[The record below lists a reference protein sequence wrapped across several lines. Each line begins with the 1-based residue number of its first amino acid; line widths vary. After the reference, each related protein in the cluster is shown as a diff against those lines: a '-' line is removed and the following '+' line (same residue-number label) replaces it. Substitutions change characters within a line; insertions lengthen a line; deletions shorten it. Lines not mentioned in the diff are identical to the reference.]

1 MFMEKITNSLTGYFQ
16 SLNLLQLLSEFGFS
30 ILVLATTYFGANF
43 ISNTFLKLIPKFS
56 KKITP
61 EFSEAFQES
70 FKKPVFYTIRC
81 LGIYFAGI
89 SFPFPFGLSVFLS
102 PLFKTFI
109 DIALILAISV
119 SILNLITRHH
129 VFFPTLSEKLLD
141 KSKTI
146 SLFFT
151 NILKI
156 LVVSLTVIMI
166 LNELGYDVAGLI
178 TGLGLTGL
186 TFALAAQD
194 TASNFFSGVMILIDK
209 PFKVGDW
216 ISVGTIEGIVEEI
229 NFRSSRV
236 RTFDNALITV
246 PNNKLSNDSITNWT
260 KMNLRRTKIVI
271 GLLYSTSKETLQNV
285 IDNIN
290 NELSKLEDIKT
301 DTIIVRFDNYNSS
314 SLDVLIQYH
323 SYPVGLAEHLS
334 LKEKVQYIIMDII
347 EKENTDF
354 AFNTFTIYNEK

>member
-1 MFMEKITNSLTGYFQ
+1 MDSIIYNLNAYFS
-16 SLNLLQLLSEFGFS
+16 SLNLFKILSELGFS
-30 ILVLATTYFGANF
+30 LIVLGATYFGANI
-43 ISNTFLKLIPKFS
+43 ISTTILNLIPKFS
-56 KKITP
+56 KKITE
-61 EFSEAFQES
+61 EFKNAFFES
-70 FKKPVFYTIRC
+70 FKKPLFYTIRC

-89 SFPFPFGLSVFLS
+89 SFPYPFGLSVFLL
-102 PLFKTFI
+102 PLFRTFI
-109 DIALILAISV
+109 DITLVLAISV
-119 SILNLITRHH
+119 SVVNLINHHH
-129 VFFPTLSEKLLD
+129 VFFPVLSEKLES

-156 LVVSLTVIMI
+156 LVISLTVIMI

-209 PFKVGDW
+209 PFHVGDW
-216 ISVGTIEGIVEEI
+216 ISVGTIEGVVEEI

-260 KMNLRRTKIVI
+260 KMNLRRTKIII
-271 GLLYSTSKETLQNV
+271 GLVYSTSKETLQNV

-290 NELSKLEDIKT
+290 TELSKIEDIKT

-314 SLDVLIQYH
+314 SLDILVQYH
-323 SYPVGLAEHLS
+323 SYPIALSEHLS

-354 AFNTFTIYNEK
+354 AFNTLTIYNEQSE